1 MPVPHVNMEEESVIS
16 NQDDPRLWFHNRDF
30 GRIVL
35 TYLDHLDALNLSI
48 AVCLRNRIKDV
59 DRVEFSTLVHTWS
72 KGKALAMFDHAY
84 PDLKFSLSESHR
96 HWYSRSYAAYCWQ
109 RIVLCDSDAV
119 RTYNSIHSVLLTF
132 FWRNQG
138 WPYHESIIYVMEGN
152 GDSRNI
158 TRKDFFT
165 PAIQN
170 RIVSQTSVRTKRNK
184 NFVAGRLIVHNP
196 LPNKVYELWFQ
207 IGGGIQLEI
216 RNVALQ
222 YLVFQNEK

>member
-1 MPVPHVNMEEESVIS
+1 MEEESVIS
-16 NQDDPRLWFHNRDF
+16 NQEDPRLWFHNRDF

-59 DRVEFSTLVHTWS
+59 DRVEFSTLVDTWS

-96 HWYSRSYAAYCWQ
+96 HWYSRSNAVYFWQ
-109 RIVLCDSDAV
+109 RIVLCDSDVV

-138 WPYHESIIYVMEGN
+138 FPFHDSIIYVMEGN
-152 GDSRNI
+152 GDSPDI
-158 TRKDFFT
+158 KDFFT
-165 PAIQN
+165 PSIQN
-170 RIVSQTSVRTKRNK
+170 RIVSQTSVRTYDK

-196 LPNKVYELWFQ
+196 SPNKVYELWFK
-207 IGGGIQLEI
+207 IFGGITLEI

-222 YLVFQNEK
+222 YLVFQN